1 MTGRHSIIQGLVDRK
16 FFLPGRFSQNT
27 LKVTNQKDAGAIEV
41 IGGYTENLDD
51 VMKFTSRSLA
61 VHFRK
66 LGGYVLPGGVRVS
79 EPGPDIN
86 YAGTLPMRVDAKD
99 HSDNPYTNSFGCLL
113 GSDGLYVVDGAVL
126 KQVVAKIPTFSIMAN
141 RDRIGHHIVTKFK
154 SK

>member
-1 MTGRHSIIQGLVDRK
+1 
-16 FFLPGRFSQNT
+16 
-27 LKVTNQKDAGAIEV
+27 
-41 IGGYTENLDD
+41 
-51 VMKFTSRSLA
+51 MKSTSRSLA
-61 VHFRK
+61 VHFGK
-66 LGGYVLPGGVRVS
+66 LDGYVLPGGVRVS

-86 YAGTLPMRVDAKD
+86 CAGTLPMRVDAKD

>member
-1 MTGRHSIIQGLVDRK
+1 M
-16 FFLPGRFSQNT
+16 PGRFSQNT

-51 VMKFTSRSLA
+51 VMKSTSRSLA
-61 VHFRK
+61 VHFGK
-66 LGGYVLPGGVRVS
+66 LDGYVLPGGVRVS

-141 RDRIGHHIVTKFK
+141 RDRIGHHIVTEFK